1 MLNHTRLVTA
11 VLVILSALGMLACPV
26 RAQDAAGGAVAKTAA
41 GAGGEGQ
48 TTEKLR
54 SQWSDLLHYVRMA
67 RPKLARS
74 YAQGILKAATPE
86 QIYRLSVEVKG
97 SQGVLTRGMGSKEL
111 QDVIVEIRK
120 KINQGYQA
128 FRQNASEIK
137 QTIVTLRGNARAY
150 ARAKDRL
157 VASGEYA
164 LPQLLQVLLDPAIR
178 PMLRERVGEVL
189 PGGGKENVRGLAE
202 ATQSADARLVQ
213 EVATALGRIRYGH
226 AIPQLRELHDRKD
239 LTNSTRKIVA
249 TALISCAGGDRGVL
263 TKPPAEL
270 YYRAAL
276 KYYQRYESVLPDSR
290 YAKANV
296 WYFGDE
302 FLTFKAVPREIFCD
316 IYAMR
321 MARKA
326 LEADPKYSPA
336 VSLWLAAYLRR
347 ELDLPAGQTDPL
359 LGEGQPTA
367 GDYVRAAGAAYAQQ
381 VLTRGLDEGHSGV
394 AIAAIKALRDVA
406 GAKNLVKGV
415 DESSAQPLV
424 EAMGYPDRRVR
435 FLAAEVLALAMP
447 KERYT
452 GHQIVMPALMDA
464 LRQVGMARA
473 ILIAGEGEKRNLLKD
488 ALRGQKYAVIAEG
501 DPLAALASARKAGGA
516 DLVVVAEPREVSRS
530 VDLLRRD
537 PSMAAIP
544 VIAMGS
550 VGEFGAMAEADGKVV
565 LVAPGAEATA
575 VVAALPK
582 AAALASGKALSAEE
596 ASDWAVRAAKAIR
609 MLGLTG
615 NKVYAI
621 APARDTL
628 IAALK
633 DNRSA
638 VRIAA
643 ARALAV
649 MSDPDG
655 QQAIAVLADE
665 ATDTKVRIAAYG
677 ALSES
682 VRRYG
687 NRLTAAQSQA
697 VVDVVNSKAA
707 RPIRRAAAQV
717 LGALDLASDQITPLI
732 RDAAGGD

>member
-1 MLNHTRLVTA
+1 MLNHIRLVTVA
-11 VLVILSALGMLACPV
+11 LVMLSALGILACPV
-26 RAQDAAGGAVAKTAA
+26 RAQDTAA
-41 GAGGEGQ
+41 GAGEKTAAVAGGEGQ
-48 TTEKLR
+48 AAEKLR
-54 SQWSDLLHYVRMA
+54 SQWSDMLHYVRMA
-67 RPKLARS
+67 RPKLAIS

-86 QIYRLSVEVKG
+86 EIYRLSVAVKG
-97 SQGVLTRGMGSKEL
+97 SQGILTRGMGSKEL

-120 KINQGYQA
+120 RINQGYQA
-128 FRQNASEIK
+128 FRRNASEIK
-137 QTIVTLRGNARAY
+137 QTIETLGGNARAY

-157 VASGEYA
+157 VASGECA
-164 LPQLLQVLLDPAIR
+164 LPQLLQVLLDPKIT

-189 PGGGKENVRGLAE
+189 PGAGKENVRGLAE
-202 ATQSADARLVQ
+202 ATQSVNTRLVQ
-213 EVATALGRIRYGH
+213 EAATALGRIRYGH
-226 AIPQLRELHDRKD
+226 AIPQLRELYARKN
-239 LTNSTRKIVA
+239 LTPSTRKIVA
-249 TALISCAGGDRGVL
+249 MALISCAGGDQGVL

-270 YYRAAL
+270 YYRAAV
-276 KYYQRYESVLPDSR
+276 KYYQRHESVLPDSR
-290 YAKANV
+290 YATANV
-296 WYFGDE
+296 WYFRDE
-302 FLTFKAVPREIFCD
+302 LLTSKPVPREIFCD

-336 VSLWLAAYLRR
+336 VSLWLSAYLRR
-347 ELDLPAGQTDPL
+347 ELDLPAGQSDPL
-359 LGEGQPTA
+359 LGAGQPAA

-381 VLTRGLDEGHSGV
+381 VLARGLDEGHSGV

-406 GAKNLVKGV
+406 GAKNLVKGL
-415 DESSAQPLV
+415 EEGSAQPLV

-447 KERYT
+447 EEKYSGDR
-452 GHQIVMPALMDA
+452 IVVSALMDA
-464 LRQVGMARA
+464 LRQVGASRA

-488 ALRGQKYAVIAEG
+488 ALRGQKYTVIAEG
-501 DPLAALASARKAGGA
+501 APIAALAAARKAGGA
-516 DLVVVAEPREVSRS
+516 DLVVVAEARQVSRS
-530 VDLLRRD
+530 VDLVRRD
-537 PSMAAIP
+537 PRMAAVP

-550 VGEFGAMAEADGKVV
+550 VGDFGEMAAADGKVV
-565 LVAPGAEATA
+565 LVPPAADVS
-575 VVAALPK
+575 VVVEALPK
-582 AAALASGKALSAEE
+582 AAALASGKTLSAEE

-621 APARDTL
+621 APALDTL

-633 DNRSA
+633 DNRPA
-638 VRIAA
+638 VRIAS
-643 ARALAV
+643 ARAMAV
-649 MSDPDG
+649 ISDAHG
-655 QQAIAVLADE
+655 QQATAALADG

-687 NRLTAAQSQA
+687 NALTSAQSQA

-707 RPIRRAAAQV
+707 RSIRRAAAQV